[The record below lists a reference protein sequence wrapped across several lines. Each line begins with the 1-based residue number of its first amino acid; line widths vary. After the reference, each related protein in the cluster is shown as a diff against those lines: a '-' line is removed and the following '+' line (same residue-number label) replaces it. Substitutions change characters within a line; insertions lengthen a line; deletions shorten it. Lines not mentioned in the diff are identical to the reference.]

1 MKKNKIDFDTQLQI
15 KKYMNFLWKIE
26 EMQASEKE
34 KEIFKNLSSNLK
46 EKVLLQT
53 FGKILFPIPLFSKN
67 FSKSFLLKVLTL
79 MKPIHFDPDSVIY
92 KVIH

>member
-53 FGKILFPIPLFSKN
+53 
-67 FSKSFLLKVLTL
+67 LLV
-79 MKPIHFDPDSVIY
+79 
-92 KVIH
+92 